1 MAKIDFEAIFIGR
14 LNLPCGIRT
23 GSFHH
28 WIRPTLALL
37 KNLNLPSQV
46 TLQTFCLNPKAFP
59 VLKVRGSFSGRR
71 HLSSFL
77 FICFTK
83 KIQGMIRTLYLHKR
97 FYCVLLRCRVRFH
110 RVYCTTSDFTAYDLC
125 FFITLGTKALYENA
139 ISKLTVSIKLKK
151 GFNLFI
157 FS

>member
-23 GSFHH
+23 GSFHL

-59 VLKVRGSFSGRR
+59 VLKVRGLKLLGPPSPIFIFVYLFYEKNSR
-71 HLSSFL
+71 HDSNAL
-77 FICFTK
+77 FAQAF
-83 KIQGMIRTLYLHKR
+83 
-97 FYCVLLRCRVRFH
+97 LLRFASLSC
-110 RVYCTTSDFTAYDLC
+110 A
-125 FFITLGTKALYENA
+125 
-139 ISKLTVSIKLKK
+139 
-151 GFNLFI
+151 
-157 FS
+157 FSPSLLHD

>member
-23 GSFHH
+23 GSFHL

-59 VLKVRGSFSGRR
+59 VLKVKGEASRAAV
-71 HLSSFL
+71 
-77 FICFTK
+77 T
-83 KIQGMIRTLYLHKR
+83 YLH
-97 FYCVLLRCRVRFH
+97 FCLFVLRKKF
-110 RVYCTTSDFTAYDLC
+110 
-125 FFITLGTKALYENA
+125 KA
-139 ISKLTVSIKLKK
+139 
-151 GFNLFI
+151 
-157 FS
+157 